1 MAHGCL
7 VSKSQFVAVTKTIF
21 ACDGSVE
28 IFLRRSKIGVTK
40 NVNNKGERFAKS
52 SRTLRGRVQRADR
65 ELLQQE
71 QWKFQRFQSNPPPPT
86 RTKMA
91 PRAVQKIPT
100 NQNPLSDLLKTTPSL
115 FSKTQYSLSLLKF
128 IHLRPVAFVSYGF
141 CSCLSLW
148 RNSFC

>member
-71 QWKFQRFQSNPPPPT
+71 Q
-86 RTKMA
+86 
-91 PRAVQKIPT
+91 
-100 NQNPLSDLLKTTPSL
+100 
-115 FSKTQYSLSLLKF
+115 
-128 IHLRPVAFVSYGF
+128 
-141 CSCLSLW
+141 
-148 RNSFC
+148 